1 MDFFFKKT
9 KIWLITIDLWP
20 RSMKH
25 RAMEFM
31 DEPTHGDIEF
41 REKTQIT
48 IRAMANCCWH
58 YCTSRLDMCRREF
71 VSDDCNRGT
80 AGELGLGTELEKRKN
95 EWNRRHLPADLQR
108 NCSTLGQRKKR
119 KSLWIYLLFK
129 NGKKQMNQIVE
140 RKWTISLQ
148 RPAAVELCCW
158 PTSSCHYPLVTYYS
172 SSVYSFKLSTVKHT
186 THDKCAIWLDS
197 DSDCTTSLITNT
209 RIHRTV
215 WCWFICHQMFPSTT
229 VASMAVILRLSVI
242 CFRWFEWIGQAG
254 GHIRRGVT
262 HRQLVGS
269 WMYTGTEV
277 RW

>member
-1 MDFFFKKT
+1 
-9 KIWLITIDLWP
+9 
-20 RSMKH
+20 
-25 RAMEFM
+25 
-31 DEPTHGDIEF
+31 
-41 REKTQIT
+41 
-48 IRAMANCCWH
+48 
-58 YCTSRLDMCRREF
+58 
-71 VSDDCNRGT
+71 
-80 AGELGLGTELEKRKN
+80 
-95 EWNRRHLPADLQR
+95 
-108 NCSTLGQRKKR
+108 
-119 KSLWIYLLFK
+119 
-129 NGKKQMNQIVE
+129 MNQIVE

-242 CFRWFEWIGQAG
+242 CFRWFEMNRPSGWAYKKGSNAQALSG
-254 GHIRRGVT
+254 KLNVYRNWGKVITALAVHQTNPIAVGPLCAWRIRYISSINGWVC
-262 HRQLVGS
+262 
-269 WMYTGTEV
+269 M
-277 RW
+277 